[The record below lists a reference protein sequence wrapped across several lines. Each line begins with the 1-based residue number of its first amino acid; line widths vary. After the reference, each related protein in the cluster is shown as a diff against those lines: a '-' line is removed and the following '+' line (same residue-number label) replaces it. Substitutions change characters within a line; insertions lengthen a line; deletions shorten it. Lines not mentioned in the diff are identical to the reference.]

1 MKEDRQIEKLA
12 AKAIR
17 GNAKAYGQLI
27 EYYKEY
33 LYKTA
38 WLSVKNEEQAL
49 DIVGDCILKGFRFIH
64 TLKNPAWFKTWIT
77 RILINTTKD
86 YYHKYPDTDNVEELQ
101 LPAPE
106 AAISKAEK
114 IDLYRAIDLL
124 PERYRTI
131 IILRYFDEMKI
142 SEIAYTLEIP
152 EGSVK
157 SCLSRAKE
165 ALKQLLE
172 EDKLYENRISG
183 HTSTRKAESGCG
195 KEHELHLYRA
205 EA

>member
-1 MKEDRQIEKLA
+1 MWEEKQIEKLSA
-12 AKAIR
+12 RAIR

-38 WLSVKNEEQAL
+38 WLFVKNEEEAL

-64 TLKNPAWFKTWIT
+64 TLKNPTYFKTWIT
-77 RILINTTKD
+77 RILINTAKD
-86 YYHKYPDTDNVEELQ
+86 YHRKYPSTENIDEQQ

-106 AAISKAEK
+106 EEISREEK
-114 IDLYRAIDLL
+114 LDLYRAIDLL
-124 PERYRTI
+124 PERYRTV

-142 SEIAYTLEIP
+142 SEISYTMGIP

-157 SCLSRAKE
+157 SCLSRARE

-172 EDKLYENRISG
+172 EDKSYENRI
-183 HTSTRKAESGCG
+183 
-195 KEHELHLYRA
+195 
-205 EA
+205 